1 MNWSELYF
9 SAKGRIGRKTYWMK
23 LIVPAIVGTL
33 ILTMADLA
41 LGTVYLTDPNQPDSG
56 VGLLSGIWSL
66 LLIVPSIMMGIKR
79 FHDRDKTGWWLLI
92 GFIPIIGAIWLLVE
106 LGFLRG
112 TDGPNRFGPPEGEM
126 SGVAYQPD
134 AAL

>member
-1 MNWSELYF
+1 MSFSELYF
-9 SAKGRIGRKTYWMK
+9 SAKGRVGRKTYWLK
-23 LIVPAIVGTL
+23 LIVPVIIISVVL
-33 ILTMADLA
+33 IFIDVA
-41 LGTVYLTDPNQPDSG
+41 LGTEYAIDPNQPESG
-56 VGLLSGIWSL
+56 VGLFSGIFSL
-66 LLIVPSIMMGIKR
+66 LTLVPSIMMGIKR

-92 GFIPIIGAIWLLVE
+92 GIIPIVGAIWLLVE

-126 SGVAYQPD
+126 GGVAYQPD